1 MSEVLNSV
9 MGSAQLVRAGGEWQP
24 MMVVL
29 IPSHSFP
36 PCSMSWF
43 SGLLVPKVD
52 ERKTA
57 WGECNGQKR
66 PRHGTRTSG
75 FCAPR
80 YMSCLQDAQPP
91 SPTPAAPPRC
101 PWQEEAF
108 IRRGGPGKGTELGLR
123 AVALGFEDT
132 ETTAL
137 GAADVAPNVAP
148 RSSRSCWRR
157 LVQVF
162 QSKQFRSAKLERLYQ
177 RYFFQMNQSSL
188 TLLMAVLV
196 LLTAVLLTF
205 HAAPAHPQPAYV
217 ALLACAAV
225 LFVVLMVV
233 CNRHSFRQDSMW
245 VVSYVVLGILAA
257 VQVGGALAANPH
269 SPSVGLWC
277 PVFFVYITYTL
288 LPIRMRAAV
297 FSGLGLSTLHL
308 ILAWQL
314 NRGDAFLW
322 KQVGG
327 QGVRHGSTR
336 PGKGRGSGN
345 QGWVNQG
352 WMLGIRM
359 SGYIREEGQVMG
371 GQVSG
376 VVLHLGQRVLLR
388 KGGLQDPSLYFVT
401 VGHSL

>member
-1 MSEVLNSV
+1 
-9 MGSAQLVRAGGEWQP
+9 
-24 MMVVL
+24 MVVL
-29 IPSHSFP
+29 ILSHSFP

-57 WGECNGQKR
+57 WGERNGQKR
-66 PRHGTRTSG
+66 PRHRTRTSG

-80 YMSCLQDAQPP
+80 YMSCLRDAQPP
-91 SPTPAAPPRC
+91 SPTPEAPPQC

-108 IRRGGPGKGTELGLR
+108 IRRGGPSKGTELGLR
-123 AVALGFEDT
+123 AVALGFEDP
-132 ETTAL
+132 ETTVAV
-137 GAADVAPNVAP
+137 GVAEVAPDAAP
-148 RSSRSCWRR
+148 RSGRSCWRR

-196 LLTAVLLTF
+196 LLTAVLLAF
-205 HAAPAHPQPAYV
+205 HAAPARPQPAYV

-233 CNRHSFRQDSMW
+233 CNQHSFRQDSMW

-269 SPSVGLWC
+269 SPSAGLWC

-297 FSGLGLSTLHL
+297 FSGLGLSILHL

-327 QGVRHGSTR
+327 QEDGYGGTRLGMRRGLVIGVGESWVAMGCRDVWLCL
-336 PGKGRGSGN
+336 GRGVGDGRSSFR
-345 QGWVNQG
+345 GWPPFG
-352 WMLGIRM
+352 TWGR
-359 SGYIREEGQVMG
+359 
-371 GQVSG
+371 
-376 VVLHLGQRVLLR
+376 
-388 KGGLQDPSLYFVT
+388 
-401 VGHSL
+401 GHS

>member
-1 MSEVLNSV
+1 
-9 MGSAQLVRAGGEWQP
+9 
-24 MMVVL
+24 
-29 IPSHSFP
+29 
-36 PCSMSWF
+36 MSWF

-57 WGECNGQKR
+57 WGEHNGQKR
-66 PRHGTRTSG
+66 GHRGTRTVG
-75 FCAPR
+75 FCTPR

-91 SPTPAAPPRC
+91 SPTPAVSSRC
-101 PWQEEAF
+101 PWQGEAF

-132 ETTAL
+132 EATSVVGTTE
-137 GAADVAPNVAP
+137 AAPEVAP
-148 RSSRSCWRR
+148 RNGQSCWHQ

-196 LLTAVLLTF
+196 LLMAILLAF
-205 HAAPAHPQPAYV
+205 HAAPAHPHPAYV
-217 ALLACAAV
+217 ALLACAAA
-225 LFVVLMVV
+225 LFVALMVV

-277 PVFFVYITYTL
+277 PLFFVYITYTL

-327 QGVRHGSTR
+327 
-336 PGKGRGSGN
+336 
-345 QGWVNQG
+345 
-352 WMLGIRM
+352 
-359 SGYIREEGQVMG
+359 E
-371 GQVSG
+371 
-376 VVLHLGQRVLLR
+376 
-388 KGGLQDPSLYFVT
+388 
-401 VGHSL
+401 

>member
-1 MSEVLNSV
+1 
-9 MGSAQLVRAGGEWQP
+9 
-24 MMVVL
+24 
-29 IPSHSFP
+29 
-36 PCSMSWF
+36 MSWF

-57 WGECNGQKR
+57 WGERNGQKR
-66 PRHGTRTSG
+66 PRRGTRSSG
-75 FCAPR
+75 FCTPR
-80 YMSCLQDAQPP
+80 YMSCFQGAQPP
-91 SPTPAAPPRC
+91 SPTPAATPRC
-101 PWQEEAF
+101 PWQDEAF
-108 IRRGGPGKGTELGLR
+108 IRRGGPGKGLELGLR
-123 AVALGFEDT
+123 AVTLGFEDAEVT
-132 ETTAL
+132 VAV
-137 GAADVAPNVAP
+137 GAAEGAPNAAA
-148 RSSRSCWRR
+148 RSRRACWRR

-196 LLTAVLLTF
+196 LLTAVLLAF
-205 HAAPAHPQPAYV
+205 HAVPAHPQPAYV

-225 LFVVLMVV
+225 LFVALMVV

-245 VVSYVVLGILAA
+245 LVSYVVLGILAA
-257 VQVGGALAANPH
+257 VQVGGALTASPR

-327 QGVRHGSTR
+327 RGGRRGGTSAGMRRGLLIEGGRVTGGH
-336 PGKGRGSGN
+336 GRGTSGCIWEE
-345 QGWVNQG
+345 GWVSIWDLRQKA
-352 WMLGIRM
+352 
-359 SGYIREEGQVMG
+359 
-371 GQVSG
+371 
-376 VVLHLGQRVLLR
+376 LLR
-388 KGGLQDPSLYFVT
+388 EGKAPEPKACALSPWATVYSSLA
-401 VGHSL
+401 

>member
-1 MSEVLNSV
+1 
-9 MGSAQLVRAGGEWQP
+9 
-24 MMVVL
+24 
-29 IPSHSFP
+29 
-36 PCSMSWF
+36 MSWF

-57 WGECNGQKR
+57 WGERNGQKR
-66 PRHGTRTSG
+66 PRRGTRTSG
-75 FCAPR
+75 FCTPR
-80 YMSCLQDAQPP
+80 YMSCLRDAQPP

-101 PWQEEAF
+101 PWQDEAF
-108 IRRGGPGKGTELGLR
+108 VRRGGPGKGPELGLR

-132 ETTAL
+132 EAT
-137 GAADVAPNVAP
+137 ADVAPDVTARRRP
-148 RSSRSCWRR
+148 SCWRR
-157 LVQVF
+157 LAQVF

-196 LLTAVLLTF
+196 LLAAVLLAF
-205 HAAPAHPQPAYV
+205 HAAPARPQPAYV
-217 ALLACAAV
+217 ALLAGAAT
-225 LFVVLMVV
+225 LFVALMVV

-257 VQVGGALAANPH
+257 VQVGGALAATPR

-327 QGVRHGSTR
+327 RGGGPWGTR
-336 PGKGRGSGN
+336 PGMRRGLVIEGGRGVGH
-345 QGWVNQG
+345 GWV
-352 WMLGIRM
+352 LGLGLCPR
-359 SGYIREEGQVMG
+359 G
-371 GQVSG
+371 GANDGRPSFRG
-376 VVLHLGQRVLLR
+376 RLHLGSGAEGTAEGREGPRTQACA
-388 KGGLQDPSLYFVT
+388 LQAPVCSSLA
-401 VGHSL
+401 

>member
-1 MSEVLNSV
+1 MVGRDGGVNTNSIL
-9 MGSAQLVRAGGEWQP
+9 SL
-24 MMVVL
+24 
-29 IPSHSFP
+29 S
-36 PCSMSWF
+36 SMSWF

-57 WGECNGQKR
+57 WGERNGQKR
-66 PRHGTRTSG
+66 PRRGTRTGG
-75 FCAPR
+75 FCTPR
-80 YMSCLQDAQPP
+80 YMSCLREAQPP
-91 SPTPAAPPRC
+91 SPSPAAPPRC
-101 PWQEEAF
+101 PWQDEAF

-132 ETTAL
+132 EATAAV
-137 GAADVAPNVAP
+137 GVADVVPDGSP
-148 RSSRSCWRR
+148 RRRWSCWRR
-157 LVQVF
+157 LAQVF

-196 LLTAVLLTF
+196 LLTAVLLAF
-205 HAAPAHPQPAYV
+205 HAAPAPPQPAYV
-217 ALLACAAV
+217 ALLACATT
-225 LFVVLMVV
+225 LFVALMVV

-257 VQVGGALAANPH
+257 VQVGGALAADPR

-327 QGVRHGSTR
+327 PGGGPWGTR
-336 PGKGRGSGN
+336 PGMPRGLVIQGGWGVGHRCPRGGAHDRRPSFRGWLPLGSGA
-345 QGWVNQG
+345 
-352 WMLGIRM
+352 
-359 SGYIREEGQVMG
+359 E
-371 GQVSG
+371 
-376 VVLHLGQRVLLR
+376 
-388 KGGLQDPSLYFVT
+388 GGLPRQMQAPVCSSLA
-401 VGHSL
+401 GGP

>member
-1 MSEVLNSV
+1 M
-9 MGSAQLVRAGGEWQP
+9 
-24 MMVVL
+24 
-29 IPSHSFP
+29 PSHSFP
-36 PCSMSWF
+36 PGSMSWF

-66 PRHGTRTSG
+66 LRHGTRTSG

-91 SPTPAAPPRC
+91 SPTPAASPRC
-101 PWQEEAF
+101 PWQDEAF
-108 IRRGGPGKGTELGLR
+108 VRRGGPGKGAELGLR
-123 AVALGFEDT
+123 AVALGFEDA
-132 ETTAL
+132 ETTTTTAA
-137 GAADVAPNVAP
+137 GAAEVAPGVAP
-148 RSSRSCWRR
+148 RSGRSCWRR
-157 LVQVF
+157 LLQVF

-196 LLTAVLLTF
+196 LLTAVLLAF

-217 ALLACAAV
+217 ALLACATI

-257 VQVGGALAANPH
+257 VQVGGALAATPH

-297 FSGLGLSTLHL
+297 LSGLGLSTLHL

-327 QGVRHGSTR
+327 QGGWHGATR
-336 PGKGRGSGN
+336 PRMKRGL
-345 QGWVNQG
+345 V
-352 WMLGIRM
+352 I
-359 SGYIREEGQVMG
+359 
-371 GQVSG
+371 
-376 VVLHLGQRVLLR
+376 
-388 KGGLQDPSLYFVT
+388 KGG
-401 VGHSL
+401 

>member
-1 MSEVLNSV
+1 MRMVCLKRGNGKWRSV
-9 MGSAQLVRAGGEWQP
+9 NGSYWWCWAV
-24 MMVVL
+24 MVVL
-29 IPSHSFP
+29 IPSHFFP
-36 PCSMSWF
+36 SSSMSWF

-57 WGECNGQKR
+57 WGERNGQKR
-66 PRHGTRTSG
+66 QRRGTRTSG

-80 YMSCLQDAQPP
+80 YISCLQDAQPP
-91 SPTPAAPPRC
+91 SPTPAAPARC
-101 PWQEEAF
+101 RWQDEAF
-108 IRRGGPGKGTELGLR
+108 IRRGGPGKGKELGLR
-123 AVALGFEDT
+123 AVALAFEDT
-132 ETTAL
+132 E
-137 GAADVAPNVAP
+137 AAAVARAAEVAPDVAP
-148 RSSRSCWRR
+148 RSRRSCWRR

-196 LLTAVLLTF
+196 LLTAVLLAF
-205 HAAPAHPQPAYV
+205 HAAPAPPQPAYV
-217 ALLACAAV
+217 ALLACAAA
-225 LFVVLMVV
+225 LFVALMVV

-327 QGVRHGSTR
+327 RGGRHGDTR
-336 PGKGRGSGN
+336 LGMRRGL
-345 QGWVNQG
+345 V
-352 WMLGIRM
+352 I
-359 SGYIREEGQVMG
+359 EGE
-371 GQVSG
+371 
-376 VVLHLGQRVLLR
+376 
-388 KGGLQDPSLYFVT
+388 
-401 VGHSL
+401 

>member
-1 MSEVLNSV
+1 
-9 MGSAQLVRAGGEWQP
+9 
-24 MMVVL
+24 
-29 IPSHSFP
+29 
-36 PCSMSWF
+36 MSWF

-57 WGECNGQKR
+57 WGERNGQKR
-66 PRHGTRTSG
+66 PRRGTRSSG
-75 FCAPR
+75 FCTPR
-80 YMSCLQDAQPP
+80 YMSCLQDAEPP
-91 SPTPAAPPRC
+91 SPTPAAPARC
-101 PWQEEAF
+101 PWQDEAF
-108 IRRGGPGKGTELGLR
+108 IRKAGPGKGMELGLR

-132 ETTAL
+132 EVTAV
-137 GAADVAPNVAP
+137 GTAEVAPDVAP
-148 RSSRSCWRR
+148 RSRRSCWRR

-196 LLTAVLLTF
+196 LLTVVLLIF
-205 HAAPAHPQPAYV
+205 HAAPTRPQPAYV
-217 ALLACAAV
+217 ALLACAAT

-269 SPSVGLWC
+269 SPSAGLWC

-297 FSGLGLSTLHL
+297 LSGLGLSTLHL

-314 NRGDAFLW
+314 NRGDTFLW
-322 KQVGG
+322 KQVGVESTWAG
-327 QGVRHGSTR
+327 MARRLCSEGWGSHGWILSVGISSWEARFEECHSSWNLWQG
-336 PGKGRGSGN
+336 
-345 QGWVNQG
+345 
-352 WMLGIRM
+352 I
-359 SGYIREEGQVMG
+359 
-371 GQVSG
+371 
-376 VVLHLGQRVLLR
+376 LLR
-388 KGGLQDPSLYFVT
+388 GRRVPEPRPVVCDYRPQSPALWPEPAEIMQPVETLVGLE
-401 VGHSL
+401 VGCGV